1 MRTLA
6 AVLLAMAGA
15 SHAAVIAEVRD
26 GDRLLQ
32 LTDEVGPCLGNAKVA
47 VWSQGEQ
54 RVPGCYVLRARTL
67 TVHVAFLDGDAVE
80 VPIDV
85 FKTPVGV

>member
-6 AVLLAMAGA
+6 AVLLALAGA
-15 SHAAVIAEVRD
+15 SHAAVIAEVRE

-54 RVPGCYVLRARTL
+54 RVPGCYVVLPASM
-67 TVHVAFLDGDAVE
+67 TVHIAFLDGDAAE
-80 VPIDV
+80 VPISI
-85 FKTPVGV
+85 FKAPVGV

>member
-6 AVLLAMAGA
+6 AVLLALAGT

-32 LTDEVGPCLGNAKVA
+32 LTDDVGPCLGNAKVA
-47 VWSQGEQ
+47 VWSQGGQ
-54 RVPGCYVLRARTL
+54 RVPGCYVVRPYTL

-80 VPIDV
+80 VPINL
-85 FKTPVGV
+85 FKAPTGV